1 MNAIVL
7 QLSPL
12 PRPMR
17 TIFHNIGSLQTMCDE
32 PIDVAQK
39 VIIVENNIIKKIDD
53 SIEEYESSD
62 DLFVDIGGRSIVP
75 GFIDAHN
82 HLLWSGDRF
91 NEHNLR
97 MQGKSYADIAKM
109 GGGIMETVRSTR
121 QSSNNE
127 LYSIGRTRLQQ
138 ALRNGTTFVEA
149 KSGYGL
155 STEDELRLLNI
166 VHNLKNEASLPAIH
180 STWMGAHAVTPD
192 HTYASY
198 TDEIL
203 SDQLPAVLE
212 SNLAESADVF
222 CEPGWFNVEQSEDIL
237 RSAKDGGLDLR
248 MHIDEFAD
256 GGGGD
261 LAAELKVRTADH
273 AHHTPL
279 DTRMKMKDAGVMT
292 GFLPGTPYCN
302 GDNWP
307 DFSLLQEHDIPF
319 TLATDFNPNCYVNSL
334 PFIGSLAVQR
344 NGMTPYDALYSI
356 TRQAAISTPRADGL
370 EHGIIKEG
378 AVANFNILA
387 SRHWESWCMTPS
399 SSPIHSVCLEG
410 QHIEF

>member
-1 MNAIVL
+1 MHDKSINMISKA
-7 QLSPL
+7 
-12 PRPMR
+12 
-17 TIFHNIGSLQTMCDE
+17 
-32 PIDVAQK
+32 
-39 VIIVENNIIKKIDD
+39 IIVEGNVITKITD
-53 SIEEYESSD
+53 SIDEFESSD
-62 DLFVDIGGRSIVP
+62 ATFVDVGGRSVVP

-121 QSSNNE
+121 QASDHE
-127 LYSIGRTRLQQ
+127 LYTIGRTRLEQ
-138 ALRNGTTFVEA
+138 ALRNGTTFMEA

-155 STEDELRLLNI
+155 STEGELRLLNI
-166 VHNLKNEASLPAIH
+166 VHNLKQEATLPSLH
-180 STWMGAHAVTPD
+180 STWMGAHAVTSE
-192 HTYASY
+192 HTYDSY

-203 SDQLPAVLE
+203 SEQLPAILE

-222 CEPGWFNVEQSEDIL
+222 CEPGWFTIEQSEDIL
-237 RSAKDGGLDLR
+237 RSSRDGGLELR
-248 MHIDEFAD
+248 MHIDEFTD
-256 GGGGD
+256 GGGGE
-261 LAAELKVRTADH
+261 LAAELNVRTADH

-279 DTRMKMKDAGVMT
+279 ETRIKMRDAGVMT

-302 GDNWP
+302 GDQWP
-307 DFSLLQEHDIPF
+307 DFTIAQEHSIPF
-319 TLATDFNPNCYVNSL
+319 SLATDFNPNCYTNSL

-344 NGMTPYDALYSI
+344 NGMSPYDALYCI
-356 TRQAAISTPRADGL
+356 TRHAALSTPRSDGL
-370 EHGIIKEG
+370 DHGIIREG
-378 AVANFNILA
+378 AVANFNILT

-399 SSPIHSVCLEG
+399 SSPVHAVCLEG